1 MFEKAQL
8 HDLPD
13 IVAIYNQTIPSRM
26 VTADTETV
34 TVASRREWFLSHHDA
49 RPIYVYKEQGRVVG
63 WVSFKSFY
71 GRPAYDQTV
80 EVAIYLCETVRGK
93 GLGKQSVQFVEH
105 EAQRLGITTLLAFI
119 FSHNTVS
126 LKLFKNA
133 GFSHWGELPNVAKM
147 DGQLYSLTILGK
159 SLVLTS

>member
-8 HDLPD
+8 DDLPR

-26 VTADTETV
+26 VTADTECV
-34 TVASRREWFLSHHDA
+34 TVESRKEWFLSHHGA
-49 RPIYVYKEQGRVVG
+49 RPIYVYKEQGEVVG

-80 EVAIYLCETVRGK
+80 EVAIYLCESVRGK
-93 GLGKQSVQFVEH
+93 DLGKQSLQFVEQ

-119 FSHNTVS
+119 FSHNVVS
-126 LKLFKNA
+126 LRLFERA
-133 GFSHWGELPNVAKM
+133 GFVHWGEFPKVAKM

-159 SLVLTS
+159 SLVS